1 MTPVA
6 ATTLERAR
14 QLRLRGF
21 AHNTAGRPQQAARS
35 LRAALQLLPPL
46 PEAATRE
53 VDVVRVACLLTL
65 AVCDLATVGLP
76 AALARLE
83 DARRI
88 AGDDAE
94 LAARCRCQR
103 GFLLGRGGDL
113 ARAEADLAVVLE
125 QPHWFTPAERAS
137 TLLNRG
143 MVHVELGRPAA
154 AASDF
159 ESASAVAREAGD
171 DQPLAAL
178 AFMAEHNRGFAL
190 YLSGDL
196 PGALAAMSAAEEL
209 PADVFRGPSL
219 FDRARVLHEAGL
231 LDEAVEALDRA
242 RAACRPRLDQLLRAE
257 VDLERARVLR
267 LAGEF
272 DEAAATARAA
282 RARYRRQG
290 APALVQRAE
299 LTVLDCDLSRGR
311 RLEDVLRGALA
322 VEAAAVDLG
331 DAELRARSC
340 SVAAEAAVRLGR
352 VELAGE
358 VLGRY
363 PEASFGLVVR
373 LRHDYA
379 VALVEQASGRSPR
392 RVLAAAAAALR
403 ASQATSA
410 TLDSRAA
417 RKVLALRL
425 AGLDLAWA
433 LDRGPAAVL
442 ASLERWTSPGLPAL
456 RPPADGRHADLTQRL
471 RVLSRTLLDEPPDAT
486 TPARRAEVAGLRREL
501 TALGLTQRQDGTA
514 AEAPANLADALAALA
529 AAGRD
534 LLWLFVHDGGVW
546 GVGVTGGRRR
556 ILRLA
561 GLAECLEVSRRVE
574 ADLRALASLAAPPL
588 RRAIT
593 ESLAAGLDW
602 LDDALLRP
610 WRLRGAGLVVVGC
623 HPVAAVP
630 WGMLP
635 SLAGVGV
642 TVARSVT
649 GWAGGQRP
657 GSAGLAGAGPDRRDA
672 RPGKPG
678 LVAGRVAAGVSAGTG
693 TMAELV
699 EASAVEPVRGGWS
712 GFAAGDAG
720 AKPSEMAVGSI
731 GAGPSELAV
740 GSAPATQ
747 TGSLAD
753 SVGAQPPGSAARGDV
768 GPDQPGTTAGA
779 PVVRVL
785 TGPGLQH
792 AAAEAAAVAGAWGV
806 RASAGLAAGA
816 ELRAA
821 LAEADLV
828 HVAAHGVHRAASPL
842 FSSLRLAD
850 GELFAHELPAGRV
863 RARHVVLSACEVGAA
878 AVRPGDEPLGLASTL
893 LALGVGSVVAAVGP
907 VSDER
912 TAELMAG
919 YHAGLAAGLTAD
931 VALARVGHDTPFIV
945 MGSTWARDAEVAGD
959 G

>member
-1 MTPVA
+1 MTTVA

-46 PEAATRE
+46 PEPAARE

-65 AVCDLATVGLP
+65 AVCDLATAGLP

-88 AGDDAE
+88 AGEDAE

-159 ESASAVAREAGD
+159 EAAAAVARQADEGAT
-171 DQPLAAL
+171 PLLGSL

-219 FDRARVLHEAGL
+219 FDQARVLHEAGL
-231 LDEAVEALDRA
+231 LDEAIEALDRA

-272 DEAAATARAA
+272 DEAAASARAA

-311 RLEDVLRGALA
+311 RLEDVLQGALA
-322 VEAAAVDLG
+322 VETAAAALG

-340 SVAAEAAVRLGR
+340 CVAAEAAVRLGR

-363 PEASFGLVVR
+363 PQASFGLVVR
-373 LRHDYA
+373 LRHDYV
-379 VALVEQASGRSPR
+379 VALAEQAAGRSPR

-433 LDRGPAAVL
+433 LERGPTSAL
-442 ASLERWTSPGLPAL
+442 ASLERWTGPGLPAL
-456 RPPADGRHADLTQRL
+456 RPPADVRQADLTQRL
-471 RVLSRTLLDEPPDAT
+471 RVLSRSLQDEAPGVT
-486 TPARRAEVAGLRREL
+486 TPAQRAEVDSLRREL
-501 TALGLTQRQDGTA
+501 TALGLAQRQDGTA
-514 AEAPANLADALAALA
+514 AESRPELAGGLAALA
-529 AAGRD
+529 AADRD

-546 GVGVTGGRRR
+546 GVGVTAGRRR
-556 ILRLA
+556 VVRLA
-561 GLAECLEVSRRVE
+561 PLAECLEVSRRVE
-574 ADLRALASLAAPPL
+574 ADLRGLASLAAPAL
-588 RRAIT
+588 RAAIT
-593 ESLAAGLDW
+593 ASLGAELAW

-610 WRLRGAGLVVVGC
+610 WRFRGAGLVVIGC

-649 GWAGGQRP
+649 GWASGSVPASPQSASSTAEGRP
-657 GSAGLAGAGPDRRDA
+657 FRE
-672 RPGKPG
+672 PG
-678 LVAGRVAAGVSAGTG
+678 AAGT
-693 TMAELV
+693 
-699 EASAVEPVRGGWS
+699 
-712 GFAAGDAG
+712 
-720 AKPSEMAVGSI
+720 
-731 GAGPSELAV
+731 
-740 GSAPATQ
+740 
-747 TGSLAD
+747 
-753 SVGAQPPGSAARGDV
+753 
-768 GPDQPGTTAGA
+768 
-779 PVVRVL
+779 VVRVL
-785 TGPGLQH
+785 TGPGLEH
-792 AAAEAAAVAGAWGV
+792 ATGEAAAVAQAWGV
-806 RASAGLAAGA
+806 PGSGSLAVGA
-816 ELRAA
+816 DLKAA

-850 GELFAHELPAGRV
+850 GELFAHELPAGQV

-919 YHAGLAAGLTAD
+919 YHAGLAAGLPAD
-931 VALARVGHDTPFIV
+931 EALARVGHDTPFV
-945 MGSTWARDAEVAGD
+945 VLGSTWRRGD

>member
-1 MTPVA
+1 MTTVA

-46 PEAATRE
+46 PEPAVRE

-159 ESASAVAREAGD
+159 EAAAAVARQAD
-171 DQPLAAL
+171 DGSTPLLGSL

-196 PGALAAMSAAEEL
+196 PGALAAMSAAEDL

-219 FDRARVLHEAGL
+219 FDQGRVLHEAGL
-231 LDEAVEALDRA
+231 LDEAIEALDRA

-257 VDLERARVLR
+257 VDLDRARVLR

-272 DEAAATARAA
+272 DEAAAAARAA

-311 RLEDVLRGALA
+311 RLAEVLSGALA
-322 VEAAAVDLG
+322 VETEATALG

-340 SVAAEAAVRLGR
+340 CVAAEAAVRLGR

-363 PEASFGLVVR
+363 PQASFGLVVR

-379 VALVEQASGRSPR
+379 VALVEQAAGRSPR

-433 LDRGPAAVL
+433 LERGPTAAL
-442 ASLERWTSPGLPAL
+442 AALERWTGPGLPTL
-456 RPPADGRHADLTQRL
+456 RPPADVRQADLTQQL
-471 RVLSRTLLDEPPDAT
+471 RVLSRSLQDEAPGVT
-486 TPARRAEVAGLRREL
+486 TPAQRAEVEGLRREL
-501 TALGLTQRQDGTA
+501 IALGLAQRQDGTA
-514 AEAPANLADALAALA
+514 AEARPELAGGLAALVA
-529 AAGRD
+529 ADRD

-546 GVGVTGGRRR
+546 GVGVTAGRRR
-556 ILRLA
+556 VVRLT

-574 ADLRALASLAAPPL
+574 ADLRGLASLAAPPL
-588 RRAIT
+588 RAAIT
-593 ESLAAGLDW
+593 ASLGAELAW

-610 WRLRGAGLVVVGC
+610 WRFRGAGLVVIGC

-649 GWAGGQRP
+649 GWAGG
-657 GSAGLAGAGPDRRDA
+657 SVAGAA
-672 RPGKPG
+672 E
-678 LVAGRVAAGVSAGTG
+678 AAP
-693 TMAELV
+693 E
-699 EASAVEPVRGGWS
+699 VR
-712 GFAAGDAG
+712 
-720 AKPSEMAVGSI
+720 I
-731 GAGPSELAV
+731 
-740 GSAPATQ
+740 
-747 TGSLAD
+747 
-753 SVGAQPPGSAARGDV
+753 
-768 GPDQPGTTAGA
+768 
-779 PVVRVL
+779 L
-785 TGPGLQH
+785 TGPGLEH
-792 AAAEAAAVAGAWGV
+792 AAGEASAVARAWGV
-806 RASAGLAAGA
+806 PGSGSPAVGA
-816 ELRAA
+816 DLKAA

-850 GELFAHELPAGRV
+850 GELFAHELPAGQV
-863 RARHVVLSACEVGAA
+863 QARHVVLSACEVGAA

-919 YHAGLAAGLTAD
+919 YHAWLAAGLPAD
-931 VALARVGHDTPFIV
+931 EALARVGHDTPFV
-945 MGSTWARDAEVAGD
+945 LLGSTWRRGD